1 MPHEGNGGPAEG
13 TAEARLRVR
22 VAWSS
27 LKASLAEQAGER
39 GMQGQS
45 IHPWRHRESDFKN
58 YYFLKKD
65 CIIYFYF
72 LGVSVLPAPV
82 TIYHVYAVPAEAR
95 RGSQIPPELELQTAL
110 SCHVGANKQTK
121 IL

>member
-82 TIYHVYAVPAEAR
+82 TIMCM
-95 RGSQIPPELELQTAL
+95 QFLQKPEEGVRYPQNWSYRQL
-110 SCHVGANKQTK
+110 
-121 IL
+121 